1 MIDSGNAQSTED
13 IPQVGRQSQTFLPRW
28 YLLLFV
34 LAVVVIVLF
43 QKGTPVDQALAN
55 AFTILTVIATLGVYG
70 IWFFWRGPAG
80 VGLKR
85 LVLRGGLAC
94 MLLCFSL
101 IRINGVTGQLLFDW
115 SWRWEG
121 VADENLSGI
130 MGEIIPGDVDL
141 NSVTDRLDYPGF
153 LGRDRHPFVE
163 AEWTVA
169 PSLGKVKELWR
180 REIGAGWSAFA
191 SVAGFGV
198 TMEQRGK
205 QEIVSCYDLDSGEI
219 RWAHVREFRHET
231 LLGGVGPRATPT
243 VFKGQVYTLGP
254 DGKLMCLAGETG
266 ELLWQQDVL
275 AYVNSSPEQD
285 SAVVSWGRSS
295 SPLVVD
301 DLVIVPAGGPQGGPF
316 VSLLAFNRKVGDL
329 VWQGGAEQISFAS
342 PTLLMIN
349 GERQIVVVNES
360 SVAGHELNTGKQ
372 IWKQP
377 WDGSSTSSANNSQP
391 FLVGKNQVF
400 VAKGYGQGAMLF
412 TIDGEK
418 TSEVWRSPS
427 VARTKYTNAVLVDGK
442 IYSLS
447 DGILECADLRTGERI
462 WKKGRFNHGQL
473 LMVGDLI
480 LVQSEEGELHFIRPK
495 ENGFE
500 TVYQVQALE
509 DRCWATMTLYDNKLI
524 LRNSEEVVCYQVP
537 IVR

>member
-1 MIDSGNAQSTED
+1 MVDSDKSQATGHIQE
-13 IPQVGRQSQTFLPRW
+13 VGKQNQTFLPGW
-28 YLLLFV
+28 CLLIFA
-34 LAVVVIVLF
+34 LAVLMIFLF

-55 AFTILTVIATLGVYG
+55 AMSMLAVGVSIGVYG

-80 VGLKR
+80 AELKR
-85 LVLRGGLAC
+85 LVLWGGIAC
-94 MLLCFSL
+94 LVLCFSL

-115 SWRWEG
+115 NWRWKG
-121 VADENLSGI
+121 VADEKLSGI
-130 MGEIIPGDVDL
+130 VGEIIPGDVDL
-141 NSVTDRLDYPGF
+141 NSVNDRLDYSGF
-153 LGRDRHPFVE
+153 LGRDRHPYVE
-163 AEWTVA
+163 ADWPVD
-169 PSLGKVKELWR
+169 PSADNVVELWR

-243 VFKGQVYTLGP
+243 VFKGEVYALGP
-254 DGKLMCLAGETG
+254 DGKLMCLAGKTG
-266 ELLWQQDVL
+266 ELRWQQDVL

-295 SPLVVD
+295 SPLVVG
-301 DLVIVPAGGPQGGPF
+301 DLVIVPAGGPKSGPF
-316 VSLLAFNRKVGDL
+316 VSLLAFNRKNGDL
-329 VWQGGAEQISFAS
+329 VWQGGAEQVSFAS

-349 GERQIVVVNES
+349 RQRQVVVVNES

-377 WDGSSTSSANNSQP
+377 WEGSSTSSANNSQP
-391 FLVGKNQVF
+391 FLAGENQVF
-400 VAKGYGQGAMLF
+400 VAKGYGQGSLLF
-412 TIDGEK
+412 AVDGEK
-418 TSEVWRSPS
+418 TSEIWRNPS

-447 DGILECADLRTGERI
+447 DGILECADLSTGERV

-495 ENGFE
+495 QNGFE

-537 IVR
+537 VVR

>member
-1 MIDSGNAQSTED
+1 MVDSDKSQTADHIQE
-13 IPQVGRQSQTFLPRW
+13 VGKQSQTFLPGW
-28 YLLLFV
+28 SLLVFA
-34 LAVVVIVLF
+34 LAVFMIFLF
-43 QKGTPVDQALAN
+43 QKGTPVDQAFAN
-55 AFTILTVIATLGVYG
+55 AMTMLAVGASLGVYG

-80 VGLKR
+80 AGLKR
-85 LVLRGGLAC
+85 LVLWGGIVCLV
-94 MLLCFSL
+94 LCFSL

-115 SWRWEG
+115 NWRWEG
-121 VADENLSGI
+121 VADEKLLGI
-130 MGEIIPGDVDL
+130 VGEIVPGDVDL
-141 NSVTDRLDYPGF
+141 NSVNDRLDYSGF
-153 LGRDRHPFVE
+153 LGKDRHPYVE
-163 AEWTVA
+163 ADWIA
-169 PSLGKVKELWR
+169 DPSADNVVELWR

-243 VFKGQVYTLGP
+243 VFKGEVYTLGP
-254 DGKLMCLAGETG
+254 DGKLMCLAGKTG
-266 ELLWQQDVL
+266 KLRWQQDVL

-285 SAVVSWGRSS
+285 STVVSWGRSS
-295 SPLVVD
+295 SPLVVG
-301 DLVIVPAGGPQGGPF
+301 DLVIVPAGGPQSGPF
-316 VSLLAFNRKVGDL
+316 VSLLAFNRKNGDL
-329 VWQGGAEQISFAS
+329 VWQGGAEQVSFAS

-349 GERQIVVVNES
+349 REPQVVVVNES

-377 WDGSSTSSANNSQP
+377 WEGSSTSSANNSQP
-391 FLVGKNQVF
+391 FLAGENQVF
-400 VAKGYGQGAMLF
+400 VAKGYGQGSLLF
-412 TIDGEK
+412 AVDGEK
-418 TSEVWRSPS
+418 TSEIWRNPS
-427 VARTKYTNAVLVDGK
+427 VARTKYTNAVLIDGK

-447 DGILECADLRTGERI
+447 DGILECANLSTGERI

-480 LVQSEEGELHFIRPK
+480 LIQSEEGELHFIRPK
-495 ENGFE
+495 QNGFK

-537 IVR
+537 VVR